1 MQTLSKGVQKIT
13 PAFQWAQSLD
23 HVFLNVKFAT
33 RMDSPGCLDTF
44 DPNITIGNNTFQ
56 MFISCKIDKQVYRY
70 ELDFELFENVD
81 LNVSYFEL
89 ASVGRLYVN
98 FTKADRPSRWRR
110 LLKQTEKMPNL
121 SLWWELHERYD
132 EALLKHTQFET
143 DEDFMEGLIS
153 IDNSGSKKKKGK
165 KAKKAKA
172 AAAATTN
179 GEEQSESKEVNMT
192 IINNIEQQPEEQ

>member
-1 MQTLSKGVQKIT
+1 M
-13 PAFQWAQSLD
+13 
-23 HVFLNVKFAT
+23 
-33 RMDSPGCLDTF
+33 
-44 DPNITIGNNTFQ
+44 
-56 MFISCKIDKQVYRY
+56 
-70 ELDFELFENVD
+70 ELFENVD
-81 LNVSYFEL
+81 LNSSYFEL
-89 ASVGRLYVN
+89 GSVGRLYAN

-143 DEDFMEGLIS
+143 DEDFMEGLIN
-153 IDNSGSKKKKGK
+153 IDNSGSKKKKSK

-179 GEEQSESKEVNMT
+179 DEE
-192 IINNIEQQPEEQ
+192 